1 MVGCGCLDRA
11 DEGDMKMSG
20 AGEAHSNEE
29 PVEVIVQVRADVADA
44 LRGDALSSRE
54 ARDLLAAAEEAG
66 VTLTPVHPEADDAV
80 SASYYRFDARD
91 LDDAALVE
99 TLLATNAVEA
109 AYPKPRAVCP

>member
-1 MVGCGCLDRA
+1 
-11 DEGDMKMSG
+11 MKMSG

-91 LDDAALVE
+91 LDDAARRRDASCHERGRSRVPE
-99 TLLATNAVEA
+99 T
-109 AYPKPRAVCP
+109 PRCFSVGRAPRPF